1 MSNTGP
7 TAHDLQSRN
16 LVFCSGILTFLV
28 SGPVVQMSTTLDF
41 QCNVISSSL
50 SGFLSR
56 MLFHPIDT
64 AKSRIQASVHN
75 YKNTHAAL
83 VGTMKQSGVKGLYR
97 GLGAALIGGIPGTC
111 MYLTGY
117 EICKSYMVEWN
128 FSPFLA
134 FICSGMFA
142 EVFCCTVFVPVDV
155 IKERLQV
162 YQPPLASASK
172 AAVTSAAS
180 SSSAGSSS
188 CSVTYTGSIDAFKK
202 ILRHE
207 GMRGLYKGY
216 FATIFSFGPYSSI
229 FFLGNEKIKEFIL
242 TSKGTSNTSK
252 EVSFAE
258 SLFISATA
266 AAIASFCT
274 TPLDLVK
281 LRMQI
286 NDRQLNLGYFMQ
298 MMKNIYIKEGMR
310 GLFRGS
316 GARVL
321 YFTPSNAL
329 TMALYTEINKPVQKY
344 LSSAQECT

>member
-1 MSNTGP
+1 MSS
-7 TAHDLQSRN
+7 A
-16 LVFCSGILTFLV
+16 V
-28 SGPVVQMSTTLDF
+28 DF
-41 QCNVISSSL
+41 QCNIVSSSL

-64 AKSRIQASVHN
+64 AKSRIQASVNNYN
-75 YKNTHAAL
+75 YKSTHEAL
-83 VGTMKQSGVKGLYR
+83 VGTMKQSGIKGLYR

-117 EICKSYMVEWN
+117 ETCKAYMMGRN

-134 FICSGMFA
+134 YICSGMFA
-142 EVFCCTVFVPVDV
+142 EVFCCAVFVPVDV

-162 YQPPLASASK
+162 YQPPLTATSN
-172 AAVTSAAS
+172 SAASTTS
-180 SSSAGSSS
+180 SSSA
-188 CSVTYTGSIDAFKK
+188 SVTYTGSIDALKK

-207 GMRGLYKGY
+207 GFRGLYKGY

-229 FFLGNEKIKEFIL
+229 FFFSNEKIKELIL
-242 TSKGTSNTSK
+242 TSTAHNKKK
-252 EVSFAE
+252 EVSFSE
-258 SLFISATA
+258 SLFISASA
-266 AAIASFCT
+266 AAIASFLT

-286 NDRQLNLGYFMQ
+286 NDKQLNLGYFVQ
-298 MMKNIYIKEGMR
+298 MMKDIYTRDGIR

-321 YFTPSNAL
+321 YFTPSSAL
-329 TMALYTEINKPVQKY
+329 TLALFTEINKPVQTYFMEKKN
-344 LSSAQECT
+344 CGHDT